1 MTRRMRGL
9 DEADRER
16 LERRATLVEARTGAQ
31 VVVCVTPRSDAYP
44 EVPWKAFS
52 LGVAAAAP
60 AAVWLAASGEKASVI
75 PPLVAILAAG
85 LVLALAAIFI
95 PSIGRLLVGNERADR
110 EVRQQAG
117 GFFLERELFR
127 TRERDGILLLASL
140 YERRLV
146 LLADAR
152 VRATLGPEELARPMG
167 AAIPLLSRGR
177 TAEGL
182 LAALEELEAVLLARG
197 FAGGGTDEIAEE
209 LIVDP
214 EAGGD
219 R

>member
-1 MTRRMRGL
+1 MRGL
-9 DEADRER
+9 GEADRER
-16 LERRATLVEARTGAQ
+16 LEKRATLVETRTGAQ
-31 VVVCVTPRSDAYP
+31 VVVAVAPRSDAYP
-44 EVPWKAFS
+44 EIPWKAFG
-52 LGVAAAAP
+52 LGVAVASP
-60 AAVWLAASGEKASVI
+60 AAVWWAEAAGLAVLPPLAAV
-75 PPLVAILAAG
+75 LAAG
-85 LVLALAAIFI
+85 LLLALAAIFI
-95 PSIGRLLVGNERADR
+95 PSIGRLLVGNARADR
-110 EVRQQAG
+110 EARQHAG
-117 GFFLERELFR
+117 GIFLERELFR

-152 VRATLGPEELARPMG
+152 VRATLGPEELARPV
-167 AAIPLLSRGR
+167 AAAVPLLSRGR

-197 FAGGGTDEIAEE
+197 FAGGGADEIAEE

>member
-1 MTRRMRGL
+1 M
-9 DEADRER
+9 
-16 LERRATLVEARTGAQ
+16 
-31 VVVCVTPRSDAYP
+31 VVAVTPRSDAYP
-44 EVPWKAFS
+44 EIPWKAFASASPSRRRPPCCWPRPLGPRRSPLLTAVLAVGLVAGPRGHLRPARSGGSS
-52 LGVAAAAP
+52 LG
-60 AAVWLAASGEKASVI
+60 SG
-75 PPLVAILAAG
+75 
-85 LVLALAAIFI
+85 
-95 PSIGRLLVGNERADR
+95 RA
-110 EVRQQAG
+110 EHEARQHAG
-117 GFFLERELFR
+117 GIFLERELFR

-152 VRATLGPEELARPMG
+152 VRGMLGPEELARPVT
-167 AAIPLLSRGR
+167 AAIPLLSSGR
-177 TAEGL
+177 TAEGM

-197 FAGGGTDEIAEE
+197 FTGGGADEIAEE

>member
-1 MTRRMRGL
+1 MRGVG
-9 DEADRER
+9 EADRER
-16 LERRATLVEARTGAQ
+16 LEKRASLLEGRTGVQ
-31 VVVCVTPRSDAYP
+31 VVVAVTPRSDAYP
-44 EVPWKAFS
+44 EIPWKAFA
-52 LGVAAAAP
+52 LGVAVSSP
-60 AAVWLAASGEKASVI
+60 AAVWWADAAGLAVLAPLAAV
-75 PPLVAILAAG
+75 LAAG
-85 LVLALAAIFI
+85 LVLALAAVFV
-95 PSIGRLLVGNERADR
+95 PSIGRLLVGSGRAEREA
-110 EVRQQAG
+110 RQHAG
-117 GFFLERELFR
+117 DIFLERELFR

-152 VRATLGPEELARPMG
+152 VRATLGPEELARPVA

-182 LAALEELEAVLLARG
+182 LAALEELEAALLARG
-197 FAGGGTDEIAEE
+197 FRGGGADEITEE